1 VTPDFAELFAFCDLH
16 TSRWRGHPVLRGFV
30 TGPQYYDRHGF
41 PIPGTDDDPM
51 TACLEWAR
59 RREAATYE
67 EVCVGRDEFPDGSY
81 LSTVWIGLNHAFI
94 GPPLIFETMYFSSEI
109 EAFELPTGG
118 TQYAR
123 PSLEF
128 PDPHDGELTD
138 TLRYTTEEEAAATHR
153 EIARRLRKRWEV

>member
-1 VTPDFAELFAFCDLH
+1 
-16 TSRWRGHPVLRGFV
+16 
-30 TGPQYYDRHGF
+30 
-41 PIPGTDDDPM
+41 M

-138 TLRYTTEEEAAATHR
+138 TLRYTTEEEAAADRKSTRLNSSHLGISYAVFCLKKKTKQVR
-153 EIARRLRKRWEV
+153 ERE